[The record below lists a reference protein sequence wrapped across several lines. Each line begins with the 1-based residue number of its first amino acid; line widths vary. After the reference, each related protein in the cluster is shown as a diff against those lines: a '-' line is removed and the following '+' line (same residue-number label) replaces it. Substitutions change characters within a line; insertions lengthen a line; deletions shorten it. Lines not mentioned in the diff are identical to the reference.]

1 MRVEES
7 IEINRPLKE
16 VFDYAFNV
24 ENFPEW
30 LGPAIEVHKDT
41 PSQLRKGDRFT
52 VSTKFLGHRYEQPF
66 ELTSNEPNRRYT
78 HRAAGGPIPNQVWT
92 YTFEEVSAGTR
103 LTRIAEGETR
113 GFFKLAEPLIER
125 AVERQVKNDLEM
137 LKDILE
143 MQEA

>member
-1 MRVEES
+1 M
-7 IEINRPLKE
+7 
-16 VFDYAFNV
+16 
-24 ENFPEW
+24 
-30 LGPAIEVHKDT
+30 
-41 PSQLRKGDRFT
+41 
-52 VSTKFLGHRYEQPF
+52 
-66 ELTSNEPNRRYT
+66 
-78 HRAAGGPIPNQVWT
+78 WT